1 MSEREILLLLLLLE
15 VACFETLITLIM
27 IIWKKVVPRLT
38 TGWDKESKYE
48 YEEIE
53 ITVVLNLEEVDFF
66 QSKPI

>member
-1 MSEREILLLLLLLE
+1 
-15 VACFETLITLIM
+15 M